1 MRGLLDT
8 PGLSRRGLLVIAAWM
23 AMLIAASGYVTV
35 AGTLQEPSSAIPAP
49 GSPRAVLNR
58 YCVSCHNEKLRTAGL
73 ALDKMDVGNVSA
85 AADAWEKVV
94 RKLRTRAM
102 PPAGQLRPDEATYD
116 AVAAQLETHLDRAA
130 AASPNPGKL
139 SAFHR
144 LTRTEY
150 RNAIRDLLAL
160 EDLPKA
166 VDLTSLLPADNSSTG
181 FDNLAD
187 LLFVSS
193 TQLEQYLSA
202 AQKISRLAVG
212 DPTIRIVDTYRM
224 SSEHSQDVPVEGL
237 PVGTRGGTAIRTLL
251 PLDGEYTIHI
261 ELTTAPREPQQIEVS
276 VDGERVRLFTVS
288 DKPEPDQPARLGVK
302 DVGPAPQST
311 FPRSSPA
318 TSLELEPGT
327 LIPIDS
333 SVVNRR
339 FERDRQAE
347 ARRAAIANGFD
358 LLLPMKAG
366 PRVIVVTFIKHSS
379 TPSENLVLPR
389 QRGRGQLPGVAS
401 VTLKGPQNPTGPG
414 DTPSRR
420 RIFVCRPDDSERSE
434 RSPRLGNEG
443 PCAKQ
448 ILSTVARRAYRRPV
462 TDADLQPLLAL
473 YNSGRTQA
481 GFDVGIEQALER
493 VLVSPQFLF
502 RIERDPAYAKATA
515 GRPDTVYRISDLE
528 LASRLSFFL
537 WSSIPDDELLD
548 VAVRGKL
555 KDPAVL
561 EEQVHRMLADARAQS
576 LASNFAAQWLYLRDV
591 EAKTPS
597 PRLFLDFDL
606 SLAQDFERE
615 TELFLESIFR
625 ENRSVLD
632 LLSANYTFVN
642 ERLARHYGI
651 GNVFGTNFRRITYS
665 DDSPRRGLL
674 GHGSILMLTSYANRT
689 SPVLR
694 GKYVLS
700 NLLGAPPPPPPPN
713 VPALVT
719 EAKDSGKRLSMRE
732 SMAQHRTN
740 PVCANCHA
748 RMDPIGFALDNFD
761 AVGRWRTVD
770 ESAAPIDASG
780 VFPDGTKFEG
790 VAELQQLLLSRTE
803 RFVSTLTENLLT
815 YSLGRSLAYYDAPT
829 VRAIVR
835 DAARSDY
842 AFSSLIVG
850 IVKSVPFQM
859 RTAQAPVSPEK
870 VSASSR

>member
-1 MRGLLDT
+1 MRGLLGT
-8 PGLSRRGLLVIAAWM
+8 PPRLPRWGLLLVAAWIGSV
-23 AMLIAASGYVTV
+23 AVASGH
-35 AGTLQEPSSAIPAP
+35 AALADPPQQLSPSAPSS
-49 GSPRAVLNR
+49 GSPRAVLDR

-73 ALDKMDVGNVSA
+73 MLDKIDVGNVSA
-85 AADAWEKVV
+85 GTETWEKVV
-94 RKLRTRAM
+94 RKLRSRAM
-102 PPAGQLRPDEATYD
+102 PPAGRARPDEATYE
-116 AVAAQLETHLDRAA
+116 AVASQLEANLDRLA

-139 SAFHR
+139 PAFHR

-160 EDLPKA
+160 EELPKA
-166 VDLTSLLPADNSSTG
+166 VDLASLLPADNTSTG

-212 DPTIRIVDTYRM
+212 DSMIRPIVDTYRM
-224 SSEHSQDVPVEGL
+224 SSEYNQDGHVEGL
-237 PVGTRGGTAIRTLL
+237 PLGTRGGTAIRTFL
-251 PLDGEYTIHI
+251 PLDGEYNIHI
-261 ELTTAPREPQQIEVS
+261 ELTAAPREPQQLEVS

-288 DKPEPDQPARLGVK
+288 DTPDPDQAAPPGAN
-302 DVGPAPQST
+302 DVDPAPNKPQ
-311 FPRSSPA
+311 RSSAEP
-318 TSLELEPGT
+318 SLELDPGS
-327 LIPIDS
+327 PIQID

-339 FERDRQAE
+339 FERDRQADS
-347 ARRAAIANGFD
+347 RRAAIAKGFD
-358 LLLPMKAG
+358 VLLPLKAG
-366 PRVIVVTFIKHSS
+366 PRAIGVAFIKRPSA
-379 TPSENLVLPR
+379 PSENLVLPHL
-389 QRGRGQLPGVAS
+389 RGKGQLPGVAS
-401 VTLKGPQNPTGPG
+401 ITLKGPQNPRGPG

-420 RIFVCRPDDSERSE
+420 RILVCYPGSRAQEAA
-434 RSPRLGNEG
+434 
-443 PCAKQ
+443 CAKQ
-448 ILSTVARRAYRRPV
+448 ILSTTARRAYRRPV
-462 TDADLQPLLAL
+462 TDADLQPLLAI
-473 YNSGRTQA
+473 YSAGRA
-481 GFDVGIEQALER
+481 EGGFDAGIEQALER

-502 RIERDPAYAKATA
+502 RIERDPA
-515 GRPDTVYRISDLE
+515 PSPSNVYRISDLE

-537 WSSIPDDELLD
+537 WSSIPDDELLNAA
-548 VAVRGKL
+548 VAGTL

-561 EEQVHRMLADARAQS
+561 EQQVRRMLADARSQT

-591 EAKTPS
+591 EVKNPS
-597 PRLFLDFDL
+597 PRFFPDFDL

-615 TELFLESIFR
+615 TELFLESVFTEDR
-625 ENRSVLD
+625 NVLD

-651 GNVFGTNFRRITYS
+651 QNVFGTNFRRITYS

-719 EAKDSGKRLSMRE
+719 EASDSGKRLSMRE
-732 SMAQHRTN
+732 AMAQHRTN

-761 AVGRWRTVD
+761 AVGKWRTRD
-770 ESAAPIDASG
+770 ESSTPIDASG
-780 VFPDGTKFEG
+780 VFPDGTTFEG
-790 VAELQQLLLSRTE
+790 IAGLRQLLLRRPE
-803 RFVSTLTENLLT
+803 QFVGTLTENLLT

-835 DAARSDY
+835 EAARSDY
-842 AFSSLIVG
+842 HFSSLIMG
-850 IVKSVPFQM
+850 IVKSTPFQM
-859 RTAQAPVSPEK
+859 RTKSP
-870 VSASSR
+870 

>member
-1 MRGLLDT
+1 MRGLFGT
-8 PGLSRRGLLVIAAWM
+8 RFLVIAAWM
-23 AMLIAASGYVTV
+23 ATLTAASGYVTV
-35 AGTLQEPSSAIPAP
+35 ADSAQGPSSAVPAP
-49 GSPRAVLNR
+49 GSSRAVLNR

-73 ALDKMDVGNVSA
+73 ALDKMDVGNVSL
-85 AADAWEKVV
+85 AADTWEKVV

-102 PPAGQLRPDEATYD
+102 PPAGQLRPEEATYE
-116 AVAAQLETHLDRAA
+116 AVAARLEMGLDRAA

-139 SAFHR
+139 PPFHR

-166 VDLTSLLPADNSSTG
+166 IDLASLLPADNSSTG

-237 PVGTRGGTAIRTLL
+237 PVGTRGGTAIRTFL
-251 PLDGEYTIHI
+251 PLDGDYTIHI
-261 ELTTAPREPQQIEVS
+261 ELTNAPREPQQIEVS
-276 VDGERVRLFTVS
+276 VDGERARLFTVS
-288 DKPEPDQPARLGVK
+288 DKPEPDQPARPGVK
-302 DVGPAPQST
+302 DVDPAPQNKLQ
-311 FPRSSPA
+311 RSSAETP
-318 TSLELEPGT
+318 LELEAGT
-327 LIPIDS
+327 LIPIES

-366 PRVIVVTFIKHSS
+366 PRVIVVTFIKHPS
-379 TPSENLVLPR
+379 TPSENLVLPHL
-389 QRGRGQLPGVAS
+389 RGRGLLPGVAS
-401 VTLKGPQNPTGPG
+401 VTLKGPQNPAGPG

-420 RIFVCRPDDSERSE
+420 RLFVCRPNDSERP
-434 RSPRLGNEG
+434 PRPGNEDA
-443 PCAKQ
+443 CAEQ

-473 YNSGRTQA
+473 FNAGRTQA
-481 GFDVGIEQALER
+481 GFDAGIEQALER

-515 GRPDTVYRISDLE
+515 GKPGTVYRISDLE
-528 LASRLSFFL
+528 LASRVSFFL

-561 EEQVHRMLADARAQS
+561 EAQVRRMLADARAQS

-597 PRLFLDFDL
+597 PRLFPDFDL
-606 SLAQDFERE
+606 SLAQDFQRE

-632 LLSANYTFVN
+632 LLRANYTFVN

-790 VAELQQLLLSRTE
+790 VAELRQLLLNRPE

-835 DAARSDY
+835 GAARSDY
-842 AFSSLIVG
+842 DFSSLVMG
-850 IVKSVPFQM
+850 IVKSMPFQM
-859 RTAQAPVSPEK
+859 RTAQAPVSPVK

>member
-1 MRGLLDT
+1 M
-8 PGLSRRGLLVIAAWM
+8 
-23 AMLIAASGYVTV
+23 
-35 AGTLQEPSSAIPAP
+35 
-49 GSPRAVLNR
+49 
-58 YCVSCHNEKLRTAGL
+58 
-73 ALDKMDVGNVSA
+73 
-85 AADAWEKVV
+85 
-94 RKLRTRAM
+94 
-102 PPAGQLRPDEATYD
+102 
-116 AVAAQLETHLDRAA
+116 
-130 AASPNPGKL
+130 
-139 SAFHR
+139 
-144 LTRTEY
+144 
-150 RNAIRDLLAL
+150 
-160 EDLPKA
+160 
-166 VDLTSLLPADNSSTG
+166 
-181 FDNLAD
+181 
-187 LLFVSS
+187 
-193 TQLEQYLSA
+193 
-202 AQKISRLAVG
+202 
-212 DPTIRIVDTYRM
+212 
-224 SSEHSQDVPVEGL
+224 
-237 PVGTRGGTAIRTLL
+237 
-251 PLDGEYTIHI
+251 
-261 ELTTAPREPQQIEVS
+261 
-276 VDGERVRLFTVS
+276 
-288 DKPEPDQPARLGVK
+288 
-302 DVGPAPQST
+302 
-311 FPRSSPA
+311 
-318 TSLELEPGT
+318 
-327 LIPIDS
+327 
-333 SVVNRR
+333 
-339 FERDRQAE
+339 
-347 ARRAAIANGFD
+347 
-358 LLLPMKAG
+358 
-366 PRVIVVTFIKHSS
+366 
-379 TPSENLVLPR
+379 
-389 QRGRGQLPGVAS
+389 
-401 VTLKGPQNPTGPG
+401 
-414 DTPSRR
+414 
-420 RIFVCRPDDSERSE
+420 
-434 RSPRLGNEG
+434 
-443 PCAKQ
+443 
-448 ILSTVARRAYRRPV
+448 
-462 TDADLQPLLAL
+462 
-473 YNSGRTQA
+473 
-481 GFDVGIEQALER
+481 
-493 VLVSPQFLF
+493 
-502 RIERDPAYAKATA
+502 
-515 GRPDTVYRISDLE
+515 
-528 LASRLSFFL
+528 
-537 WSSIPDDELLD
+537 
-548 VAVRGKL
+548 AVRGKL

-561 EEQVHRMLADARAQS
+561 EAQVRRMLADARAQS

-597 PRLFLDFDL
+597 PRLFPDFDL
-606 SLAQDFERE
+606 SLAQDFQRE

-761 AVGRWRTVD
+761 GVGRWRTVD
-770 ESAAPIDASG
+770 ESATPIDASG

-790 VAELQQLLLSRTE
+790 VAGLRQLLLNRPE